1 VSTGLLMFVA
11 RRLAVLPLLLL
22 IISFGVFSL
31 TYIAPGSAEEALLGG
46 RVSSPATLAAIRKE
60 YHLDRPFLSQYAT
73 WVSHAVRLDF
83 GTSLRTGQS
92 VRSATSQ
99 SFASTLFLG
108 LYGFVIAIGFGV
120 PLGVMAAIRKR
131 RFSDRAIVGVS
142 VVGVSAP
149 AFASGILLLYVFAV
163 ALGWFPVFGQ
173 GSGFS
178 GRLYHLALPA
188 VTLSLTAMALVVKLT
203 RTAMIDALDQDY
215 VAFARARG
223 VAYHRVLTAYALR
236 NALVPVVT
244 ASGLI
249 LGYMLTGAVLVEV
262 TFALPGMGSLLV
274 DSANFKD
281 IPTVQGIAI
290 VVAIVVVLVN
300 LLTDILYAVVDPR
313 IRLGASR

>member
-1 VSTGLLMFVA
+1 MFVA

-31 TYIAPGSAEEALLGG
+31 TYIAPGSAEQALLGG

-60 YHLDRPFLSQYAT
+60 YHLDRPFLTQYVT
-73 WVSHAVRLDF
+73 WVSHAARLDF
-83 GTSLRTGQS
+83 GRSLRTGQT
-92 VRSATSQ
+92 VRAAIAQ
-99 SFASTLFLG
+99 SFGATLFLG
-108 LYGFVIAIGFGV
+108 LYGFVIATALGV
-120 PLGVMAAIRKR
+120 PLGVIAAVRRR
-131 RFSDRAIVGVS
+131 RFLDRAIVGVT

-149 AFASGILLLYVFAV
+149 AFASGILVLYVFAV
-163 ALGWFPVFGQ
+163 ALGWFPVFGL
-173 GSGFS
+173 GSGFF
-178 GRLYHLALPA
+178 GKLYHLALPA

-223 VAYHRVLTAYALR
+223 VAYQRVLTVYALR

-262 TFALPGMGSLLV
+262 TFALPGIGSLLV

-281 IPTVQGIAI
+281 IPTVQGIA
-290 VVAIVVVLVN
+290 VVIAIVIVLVN
-300 LLTDILYAVVDPR
+300 LVTDILYAVVDPR